1 MGSAAEARP
10 CSAATMPP
18 GSSKPA
24 SGCSALASTRSERT
38 LPSMT
43 PARPRRQACGER
55 RVRQRQDLSP
65 ARTSLS
71 LRIHHSQ
78 YRPSFHMGIP
88 FVRCPPQSSIPM
100 DTGCRRINTGTQLTL
115 LQAGNPVMSQEHKHE
130 RRHTSRF
137 RRRASDMYGL
147 PHDVD
152 LGFFIGKELSS
163 VHFARHSLILHFDGD
178 VSVTVTSSIGWAS
191 PDGAIQR
198 HDDFRQVAP
207 QVLGLLNQP
216 VTSATAVD
224 AGTLS
229 LQFADGSRLYVYDDS
244 KEYESYTIK
253 NGDQM
258 IVV

>member
-1 MGSAAEARP
+1 
-10 CSAATMPP
+10 
-18 GSSKPA
+18 
-24 SGCSALASTRSERT
+24 
-38 LPSMT
+38 
-43 PARPRRQACGER
+43 
-55 RVRQRQDLSP
+55 
-65 ARTSLS
+65 
-71 LRIHHSQ
+71 
-78 YRPSFHMGIP
+78 
-88 FVRCPPQSSIPM
+88 
-100 DTGCRRINTGTQLTL
+100 
-115 LQAGNPVMSQEHKHE
+115 
-130 RRHTSRF
+130 
-137 RRRASDMYGL
+137 MYGL
-147 PHDVD
+147 PHDVNLD
-152 LGFFIGKELSS
+152 FFEGKVLLQACFGA
-163 VHFARHSLILHFDGD
+163 HDLILNFDGD

-229 LQFADGSRLYVYDDS
+229 LHFADGSRLYVYDDS